1 LRPRGLLP
9 TVEDTSDSDAADGG
23 SLSAAA
29 EFCEPRSSESLESPE
44 VVVVSLLALVA
55 AEAAL
60 DSDDVPPDSEESANA
75 AGVHTVTAAP
85 IPNATAS
92 APTRPT

>member
-1 LRPRGLLP
+1 M
-9 TVEDTSDSDAADGG
+9 
-23 SLSAAA
+23 
-29 EFCEPRSSESLESPE
+29 
-44 VVVVSLLALVA
+44 SLLALVA